1 MEKKAAWEYQG
12 VTSKINGDGFD
23 SQIFTI
29 ITGPEGK
36 VYTAHAAYLS
46 QSPVFEKI
54 CHGRFQESLTFEIK
68 LPEDDP
74 EVIRALIQ
82 YLYTGNFHDFGTIKS
97 GRGSKGAGSQLAR
110 LYVTAEK
117 YQLQVLKELVLSKF
131 GSVLDPEERPIDF
144 LCMAESMY
152 EITPDTDTLWRNF
165 FKSFAARLEKPI
177 WMSKPSRNVFDYYV
191 YGGGAQAVDM
201 VEAICTDYEW
211 RPRKKKK

>member
-12 VTSKINGDGFD
+12 VTSTINGDGFD
-23 SQIFTI
+23 SQIFSI

-36 VYTAHAAYLS
+36 VYTAHATYLS

-54 CHGRFQESLTFEIK
+54 CHGQFHESLTFQIK

-131 GSVLDPEERPIDF
+131 GSVSDPEERPIDF
-144 LCMAESMY
+144 LCMAETMY
-152 EITPDTDTLWRNF
+152 ENTPDTDTTWRTF
-165 FKSFAARLEKPI
+165 FRSFAARLPKPNR
-177 WMSKPSRNVFDYYV
+177 MSKSVREVFDNFV
-191 YGGGAQAVDM
+191 SSGGA
-201 VEAICTDYEW
+201 
-211 RPRKKKK
+211 